1 MIFLAR
7 SGKCIFS
14 FPFVRFS
21 DTKDKEFQIN
31 IVCQHAIQI
40 LQNND
45 KVSLVV
51 ARRNNA
57 SAFISNLDEADGSGN
72 GIPPSPAIS
81 SHARSKSAP
90 AINHE
95 NGNNGVEAENS
106 SDDNSG
112 SSSNELSEEEEDEV
126 DGGGGG
132 SNFRR
137 GGGKGGEEEGADNQ
151 RKKDRI
157 RNGSFVKR
165 AVRKISGAA
174 ASSSVSSSA
183 AAGESNRKIRAKHS
197 SSPTL
202 NNPGPR
208 SSSHSVEDLVS
219 QLILHTFT
227 HAFM

>member
-1 MIFLAR
+1 MTFLAR
-7 SGKCIFS
+7 GGKCIFS

-137 GGGKGGEEEGADNQ
+137 GGGKGGEEGADNQ
-151 RKKDRI
+151 KKKDRI

-183 AAGESNRKIRAKHS
+183 AAGESNKKIRAKHS